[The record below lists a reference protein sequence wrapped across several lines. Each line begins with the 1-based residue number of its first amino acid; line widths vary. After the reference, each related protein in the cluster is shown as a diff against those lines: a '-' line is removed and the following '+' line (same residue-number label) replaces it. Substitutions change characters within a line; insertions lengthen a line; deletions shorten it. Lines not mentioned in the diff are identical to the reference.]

1 MNRFN
6 PVKSTALAVI
16 CLLSVGAIAT
26 FKSEAKA
33 QDSQGCFMIN
43 ESGQLTDLSSI
54 CGYSSP
60 RPKRP
65 EGEEPAA
72 SSVRS
77 YRSTTPPSTNSS
89 SLESEQYIQDTRFNP
104 NLYFRTPQG
113 ISTRD
118 LEIRGDLCAQDYS
131 ATCNE
136 LAPRIDSL
144 SNSAT
149 YRQIREEQQTRVEEI
164 FSE

>member
-6 PVKSTALAVI
+6 PVKSTALAAV

-72 SSVRS
+72 SSIRS
-77 YRSTTPPSTNSS
+77 YRSAAPPSTSSS
-89 SLESEQYIQDTRFNP
+89 SLESEQYIQDTQYNP

-113 ISTRD
+113 ISTRN
-118 LEIRGDLCAQDYS
+118 LEIKGDLCTQGYS
-131 ATCNE
+131 ATCDE

-149 YRQIREEQQTRVEEI
+149 YRQIREEQDRRVEEI
-164 FSE
+164 FPE